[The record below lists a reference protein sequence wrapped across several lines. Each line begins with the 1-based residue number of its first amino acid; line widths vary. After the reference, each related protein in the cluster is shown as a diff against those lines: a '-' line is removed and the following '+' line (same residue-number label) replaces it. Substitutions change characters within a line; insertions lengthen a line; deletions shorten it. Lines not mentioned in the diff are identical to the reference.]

1 VKTELRGEMPHL
13 GADEKRAALRLL
25 AVGGA
30 ATLLYCTLGRKRRT
44 FPGLAAGSPE
54 ERDRL
59 AAVLAELNRR
69 FFHICMDV
77 ASVSKSV
84 RQKLAVGKVDMPEE
98 QLREQ
103 LARQCQVFQK
113 LGQVQ
118 SDVTTSFECSP
129 EEVEELQRQHG
140 ADEEIAEYGQGF
152 TSMLTDALG
161 GVMPVLPNVKIPA
174 ALTQEKVLEIL
185 KEVHALETK
194 AVLDKLGGRRVSV
207 KDLGEVLSGAHRE
220 AWEQALESHA
230 LEVAGGREVYHST
243 LALYMRDAEFAH
255 HRKVLDDA
263 HQQQMVQLFKPEAK

>member
-1 VKTELRGEMPHL
+1 MKTELLGKMPAL

-30 ATLLYCTLGRKRRT
+30 VTLLYCILGRKRRV
-44 FPGLAAGSPE
+44 FPGIVAGSPE

-59 AAVLAELNRR
+59 AALLAELNRR

-84 RQKLAVGKVDMPEE
+84 RQKLAVGKVDMAEE

-103 LARQCQVFQK
+103 LAKQCQVFQK
-113 LGQVQ
+113 LNQLQGEIT
-118 SDVTTSFECSP
+118 SSFECSP
-129 EEVEELQRQHG
+129 EDVEELQREHG
-140 ADEEIAEYGQGF
+140 ADEVIREYGQGF

-174 ALTQEKVLEIL
+174 ALTQEKVLDIL
-185 KEVHALETK
+185 EEVQVLETK

-207 KDLGEVLSGAHRE
+207 KDLGEVLSCAHKE

-243 LALYMRDAEFAH
+243 LALYMREAEFAH
-255 HRKVLDDA
+255 RRKVLDDA
-263 HQQQMVQLFKPEAK
+263 HQQRMVQLFKPETK